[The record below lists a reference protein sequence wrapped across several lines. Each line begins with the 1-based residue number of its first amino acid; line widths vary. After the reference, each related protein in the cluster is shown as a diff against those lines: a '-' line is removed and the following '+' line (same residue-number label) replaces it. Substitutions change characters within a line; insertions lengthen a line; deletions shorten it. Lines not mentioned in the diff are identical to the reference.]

1 MSELFVAPEFPELE
15 FREKNHTYWLYG
27 ARIPGVSELM
37 RPLSDSMYKGI
48 DAEILDL
55 AAARGS
61 AVHEAIENFAKYG
74 IEDCE
79 PEHQGYFDGFLAW
92 AKENGVEILASEIV
106 VYNRIYRYAGTLDL
120 LCNVR
125 GERWLVDV
133 KTTAQVN
140 QMLTSVQLEAYAAA
154 LASHGITVDRK
165 AVLHLKKTGKH
176 QVHIADKA
184 SGAEAW
190 TTFGALMTVH
200 GHIQKYKKG

>member
-1 MSELFVAPEFPELE
+1 MSELFVAPEFPELK
-15 FREKNHTYWLYG
+15 FNEKNHTYWLYG
-27 ARIPGVSELM
+27 TRIPSVSELM

-79 PEHQGYFDGFLAW
+79 TEHRGYFDGFLAW
-92 AKENGVEILASEIV
+92 VKENRVEILASETMA
-106 VYNRIYRYAGTLDL
+106 YNRVYRYAGTLDL
-120 LCNVR
+120 ICNVR

-140 QMLTSVQLEAYAAA
+140 RMLTSVQLEAYEEA
-154 LASHGITVDRK
+154 LASHGIAVDRK

-176 QVHIADKA
+176 QVHITDKA

-190 TTFGALMTVH
+190 TTFGALMTVYS
-200 GHIQKYKKG
+200 HIQKYKKG

>member
-15 FREKNHTYWLYG
+15 FKEKNHTYWLYG
-27 ARIPGVSELM
+27 TRIPSVSELM

-55 AAARGS
+55 AAERGS
-61 AVHEAIENFAKYG
+61 TVHEAIENFAKYG
-74 IEDCE
+74 IEDCK
-79 PEHQGYFDGFLAW
+79 PEYQGYFDGFLAW
-92 AKENGVEILASEIV
+92 VNENRVEILASEIMA
-106 VYNRIYRYAGTLDL
+106 YNRVYRYAGTLDL
-120 LCNVR
+120 ICNVR

-140 QMLTSVQLEAYAAA
+140 RMLTSVQLEAYKAA
-154 LASHGITVDRK
+154 LVSHGITVDRK
-165 AVLHLKKTGKH
+165 AVLHLKKAGKP

-190 TTFGALMTVH
+190 MTFGALMTVY